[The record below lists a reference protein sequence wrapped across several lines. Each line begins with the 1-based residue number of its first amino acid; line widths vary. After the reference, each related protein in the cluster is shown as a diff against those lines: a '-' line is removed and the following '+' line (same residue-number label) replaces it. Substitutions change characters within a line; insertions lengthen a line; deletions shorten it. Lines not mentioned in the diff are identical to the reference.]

1 VTELERMLRAAG
13 AEAGWPRTPDVAS
26 AVVDRIGGVT
36 PVQRGDSHRWHAVGI
51 RRPLA
56 VALAVLLLA
65 AATAAAVPAIRD
77 PVLDWLGLRSVRIER
92 VPQPL
97 PEGPGSAL
105 ALGEHTTLANARAR
119 LAFSPLLASGLGPP
133 TVYYDRIVP
142 GGQLGLVYRG
152 GRLFITEVVGELQ
165 SPILEKFLGAATKV
179 ERLRIAGERALWI
192 GGLHQYAYLDRAGQ
206 IRPETVRTAGSV
218 LLWRHGRL
226 LLRLEGARSKAEA
239 LGVATSLRAA
249 P

>member
-1 VTELERMLRAAG
+1 
-13 AEAGWPRTPDVAS
+13 
-26 AVVDRIGGVT
+26 VT
-36 PVQRGDSHRWHAVGI
+36 PLQAGDPVSRPARHRPRIGI

-65 AATAAAVPAIRD
+65 AATAAAVPGIRN

-92 VPQPL
+92 VPRPL
-97 PEGPGSAL
+97 PEGPGQSL
-105 ALGEHTTLANARAR
+105 ALGEHTTLASARAR
-119 LAFSPLLASGLGPP
+119 LAFTSLLPSGLGRP
-133 TVYYDRIVP
+133 TVYYDRFVP

-152 GRLFITEVVGELQ
+152 GRLFVTEVVGDLGT
-165 SPILEKFLGAATKV
+165 PYLEKFLRPATKIA
-179 ERLRIAGERALWI
+179 RLRVGGERALWI
-192 GGLHQYAYLDRAGQ
+192 SGLHQYAYLDRAGT

-218 LLWRHGRL
+218 LLWRRGNI

-239 LGVATSLRAA
+239 LRIATSVRAA